1 MRNLF
6 SLEFT
11 PDVSSFRGMIKGL
24 FLTSLLCS
32 FITLAYAEDEVDDH
46 QEPLWSPSVGDSWT
60 YKVSVEVAKSTTLP
74 PGIPGQKIEELEGK
88 VRATYEQTA
97 VYHGFLPLSEGGPK
111 AHAFYFSNGEQLE
124 EIQYMLIEKNAVKA
138 LGSKQEGK
146 NPKRVISLSKPIP
159 IIDYGWKGGEAFPVV
174 MDQSIGGKKMRMTRW
189 FRAIGWEDLET
200 KAGNFKALHI
210 QVTGMNGGLEL
221 KRGYWFAP
229 GTGFIKEDKKYYLGD
244 KMIMNQ
250 SRELIKIGNQQPAQ

>member
-1 MRNLF
+1 MRNVF
-6 SLEFT
+6 SLELR
-11 PDVSSFRGMIKGL
+11 PDVSSFRAMFKRL

-32 FITLAYAEDEVDDH
+32 LISLAYAEDEVADH
-46 QEPLWSPSVGDSWT
+46 QESLWSPSVGDSWT
-60 YKVSVEVAKSTTLP
+60 YKVSVEVAKGTTLP
-74 PGIPGQKIEELEGK
+74 AGIQGQKIEELEDK

-97 VYHGFLPLSEGGPK
+97 VYRGFLPLSEDGPK

-146 NPKRVISLSKPIP
+146 NPKRVINLSKPIP
-159 IIDYGWKGGEAFPVV
+159 IIDYSWKGGEAFPVV
-174 MDQSIGGKKMRMTRW
+174 MDQAIGGKKMRMTRW
-189 FRAIGWEDLET
+189 FRAIGWENLET

-229 GTGFIKEDKKYYLGD
+229 GTGFIKEDKKYYIGD

-250 SRELIKIGNQQPAQ
+250 MRELIKTGKQKPVQ

>member
-1 MRNLF
+1 
-6 SLEFT
+6 
-11 PDVSSFRGMIKGL
+11 MIKGL

-32 FITLAYAEDEVDDH
+32 FITLAYAEDEVADH

-97 VYHGFLPLSEGGPK
+97 VYRGFSPLSEDGPK

>member
-1 MRNLF
+1 LRNPF
-6 SLEFT
+6 SLELS
-11 PDVSSFRGMIKGL
+11 PDVSRFWVMCKNL
-24 FLTSLLCS
+24 FLTSLLCC
-32 FITLAYAEDEVDDH
+32 FMTLAYAEDEVADH
-46 QEPLWSPSVGDSWT
+46 QERLWSPSVGDSWT

-74 PGIPGQKIEELEGK
+74 SGIPGQKIEELEGK

-97 VYHGFLPLSEGGPK
+97 VYRGFLPLSEDGPK

-159 IIDYGWKGGEAFPVV
+159 IIESGWKGGEAFPVV

-200 KAGNFKALHI
+200 EAGNFKALHI

-229 GTGFIKEDKKYYLGD
+229 GTGFVKEDKKYYLGD

-250 SRELIKIGNQQPAQ
+250 TRELIKTGKQKPAQ